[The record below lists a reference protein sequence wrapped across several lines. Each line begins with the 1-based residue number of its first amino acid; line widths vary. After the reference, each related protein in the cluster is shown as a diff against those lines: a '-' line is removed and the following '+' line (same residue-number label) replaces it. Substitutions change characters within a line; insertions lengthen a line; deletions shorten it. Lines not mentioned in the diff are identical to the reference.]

1 MAALNLQSLAGA
13 SCVDAR
19 TLTALSTE
27 DIQSHLAALPGWSIE
42 GGEIAKTF
50 KFKNYYETL
59 AFVNALAWIAHRQ
72 DHHPDLSVHYNH
84 CRVAFSTHAIG
95 GISRNDFIC
104 AAKIETLFTL

>member
-1 MAALNLQSLAGA
+1 MATSTLQSLAAA

-19 TLTALSTE
+19 TLTALSAD
-27 DIQSHLAALPGWSIE
+27 DIQAHLALLPGWSLE
-42 GGEIAKTF
+42 DGEIAKTF

-95 GISRNDFIC
+95 GISRNDFVC
-104 AAKIETLFTL
+104 AAKIESLFAL